1 MSKYRIT
8 FEDPPEHSQ
17 RGRHGAIQDFLGR
30 LRQHP
35 NRWAVLKR
43 DAKWTGYYY
52 LLAQKNDDLEVR
64 VVKNPNTATST
75 VYFRYVPV
83 EETSNK

>member
-8 FEDPPEHSQ
+8 FEDPPQSK
-17 RGRHGAIQDFLGR
+17 RGRHGHVQDFIER

-43 DAKWTGYYY
+43 DVKWSGYYY
-52 LLAQKNDDLEVR
+52 ALAQKFDDLEVR
-64 VVKNPNTATST
+64 VVKNPKSST
-75 VYFRYVPV
+75 HTIYFRVVPV
-83 EETSNK
+83 AETSNK